1 MVNWKYILTVIG
13 VSTTIIFFHAK
24 ASFSHDLV
32 FPAEKLKTLF
42 PLAQSFEQKNLY
54 ISDQQKAVLESK
66 LGGSLREED
75 LKPSIYFAVVKTGPE
90 ARPHKAAAILFVD
103 ALGEGGK
110 IEMGIVVSGKGEL
123 IQVHI
128 FENKEPEKLSRPDFL
143 KQFEGKKTSDK
154 FQVGSDIHAP
164 SGTERSAQAIASGA
178 RRGLLII
185 EELFRK
191 K

>member
-1 MVNWKYILTVIG
+1 MAKWKAKLTAIG
-13 VSTTIIFFHAK
+13 VSTTIIFFTAG

-32 FPAEKLKTLF
+32 FPTEKLKSLF

-54 ISDQQKAVLESK
+54 ISDQQKAVLEKK
-66 LGGSLREED
+66 LGGSLPEED
-75 LKPSIYFAVVKTGPE
+75 LKPSVYFAIVKKDPE
-90 ARPHKAAAILFVD
+90 SRPRKAAAILFVD

-110 IEMGIVVSGKGEL
+110 IEVGIVVNGKGEL
-123 IQVHI
+123 VKVHV
-128 FENKEPEKLSRPDFL
+128 FENREPEQLSRPDFL
-143 KQFEGKKTSDK
+143 RQFEGKKASEK
-154 FQVGSDIHAP
+154 FQVGSDIQAP
-164 SGTERSAQAIASGA
+164 AGTERSAQAIASGV